1 MAGLVTAGANVAS
14 AQTSAPDA
22 VTYRVLPSSRFDVET
37 GTAGLF
43 GFVGHKHVIRARE
56 FTGAVVY
63 RPGNPSASRL
73 QMTIPTNSL
82 EVLTPN
88 DPAEIQQV
96 TEVMRTQVLHVSDFP
111 EIRFIVT
118 GATTTPTGARLDG
131 QLTMAGHTRPVQVD
145 AAVQVGADTL
155 RARGTFAVNQTDF
168 GIQPYRG
175 GPGGS
180 VRVADK
186 VTFDF
191 DAVAVRQ
198 AAAGKP

>member
-1 MAGLVTAGANVAS
+1 LVWAGANLAS
-14 AQTSAPDA
+14 AQTSAPDS
-22 VTYRVLPSSRFDVET
+22 VIYRVLPGSRFDVET
-37 GTAGLF
+37 GTAGVF
-43 GFVGHKHVIRARE
+43 GFAGHKHVIRARG
-56 FTGAVVY
+56 FTGSVVY

-73 QMTIPTNSL
+73 EMTIPTNSL

-96 TEVMRTQVLHVSDFP
+96 TEAMRTQVLHVSEYP
-111 EIRFIVT
+111 EIRFVVT
-118 GATTTPTGARLDG
+118 GATPTPTGARLDG
-131 QLTMAGHTRPVQVD
+131 QLTMAGRTRPVQVG
-145 AAVQVGADTL
+145 ATVQVGADTL

-175 GPGGS
+175 GPAGS

-198 AAAGKP
+198 GR